1 VFAAALLASGGGAA
15 DAKTG
20 QSPAC
25 ERFCMSVKPA
35 EAAEGSVF
43 TFTGRHWRPNR
54 RVTATFGV
62 YCRPDE
68 ACIEIA
74 YIVRLRTG
82 DRGGFRFHLR
92 GGYARPGDKAQ
103 GIHAG
108 SDPTFAQRVGRAGRS
123 RFVSRSPRYRVLQSG
138 SVTEPSSAIAQR
150 GLWAISQGW
159 PSGSMK
165 AAE

>member
-1 VFAAALLASGGGAA
+1 MFAAALLASGGGAA

-35 EAAEGSVF
+35 EA
-43 TFTGRHWRPNR
+43 
-54 RVTATFGV
+54 
-62 YCRPDE
+62 
-68 ACIEIA
+68 CIEIA

-82 DRGGFRFHLR
+82 DRGG
-92 GGYARPGDKAQ
+92 
-103 GIHAG
+103 
-108 SDPTFAQRVGRAGRS
+108 RADRS

-159 PSGSMK
+159 PSGSTK